1 LQFMVSLVYFL
12 QSIFH
17 RIADNLFQGGSKFPA
32 YAALGKLGR
41 LGNLDMEKILLPHRM
56 KR

>member
-1 LQFMVSLVYFL
+1 MVSLVYFL

-17 RIADNLFQGGSKFPA
+17 RVADNLFQDGGKFLA
-32 YAALGKLGR
+32 DAALGKPR
-41 LGNLDMEKILLPHRM
+41 SLGNLDMRKILPPHRM